1 MNHLHNFYVGDLFM
15 FINLNIQKIIP
26 CVLLLIALLV
36 LPIHSMFT
44 SISAVENDT
53 SYIKWVEFNVPASVM
68 RAAMEADIQS
78 QKKDE
83 KVDYLEILA
92 YLGAKNGGNF
102 KNYKKSQ
109 LNDAIEAVKN
119 GTHKENKYYSYY
131 LEAYT
136 AVLAEFVGE
145 YEQTVK
151 DDNGNEKKVMK
162 YGLKVKH
169 PVKGYYG
176 DSDDF
181 GNERSY
187 GFKRKHLGHD
197 FMTSVGTPVAAMEDG
212 IVETLGWNRYGG
224 WRIGIRSFDGKRYYY
239 YAHLKKGSPY
249 AEGLEEGQTV
259 KAGQTIGYV
268 GQTGYSFKEDTNNIQ
283 TPHLHFGIQLI
294 FNEVQKDGNNQIWI
308 DCYQISQLIKNPP
321 SSITLE

>member
-1 MNHLHNFYVGDLFM
+1 M
-15 FINLNIQKIIP
+15 FINLNIRKVIP
-26 CVLLLIALLV
+26 FVLLFLALAS
-36 LPIHSMFT
+36 LPLH
-44 SISAVENDT
+44 SAVSSLSASES
-53 SYIKWVEFNVPASVM
+53 SYIKWVEFNIPASVM

-78 QKKDE
+78 QKTDE
-83 KVDYLEILA
+83 KIDYLEILA
-92 YLGAKNGGNF
+92 YLGAKNGGDF
-102 KNYKKSQ
+102 KNYKKTQ
-109 LNDAIEAVKN
+109 MKEAIDAVKS

-136 AVLAEFVGE
+136 AVLAEFLGE
-145 YEQTVK
+145 YETE
-151 DDNGNEKKVMK
+151 NGMK

-176 DSDDF
+176 DCDDF
-181 GNERSY
+181 GSERSY

-197 FMTSVGTPVAAMEDG
+197 FMTSVGTPVAAMESG

-239 YAHLKKGSPY
+239 YAHLRKGKPY
-249 AEGLEEGQTV
+249 ADGLCEGQTV
-259 KAGQTIGYV
+259 NAGQTIGYV

-321 SSITLE
+321 SSITIE

>member
-1 MNHLHNFYVGDLFM
+1 M
-15 FINLNIQKIIP
+15 FLNLNLRKIIP
-26 CVLLLIALLV
+26 CFLLLTAFLTLSFHNVI
-36 LPIHSMFT
+36 
-44 SISAVENDT
+44 VEKAMMPTD
-53 SYIKWVEFNVPASVM
+53 YIKWVEFNIPASVM
-68 RAAMEADIQS
+68 RMAMEADIQS
-78 QKKDE
+78 QKTENKI
-83 KVDYLEILA
+83 DYIEILA
-92 YLGAKNGGNF
+92 YLGAKSGGNF
-102 KNYKKSQ
+102 KNFKKSQ
-109 LNDAIEAVKN
+109 LNDAINAVKN
-119 GTHKENKYYSYY
+119 GKHKENQYYSYY
-131 LEAYT
+131 LEAYN

-145 YEQTVK
+145 YET
-151 DDNGNEKKVMK
+151 EKGLR

-224 WRIGIRSFDGKRYYY
+224 WRIGVRSFDGKRYYY
-239 YAHLKKGSPY
+239 YAHLRKGNPY
-249 AEGLEEGQTV
+249 AKGLKEGQTV
-259 KAGQTIGYV
+259 KAGETIGYV
-268 GQTGYSFKEDTNNIQ
+268 GQTGYSFKEDVNNIQ

-321 SSITLE
+321 ASISLE